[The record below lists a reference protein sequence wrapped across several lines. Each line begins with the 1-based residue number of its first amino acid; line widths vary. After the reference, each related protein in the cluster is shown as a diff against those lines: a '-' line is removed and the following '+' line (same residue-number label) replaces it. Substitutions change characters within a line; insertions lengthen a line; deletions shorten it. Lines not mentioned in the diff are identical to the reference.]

1 LKKKY
6 YLCSRFDKAYNMK
19 EKTLRII
26 SLCLII
32 LGIGGLIGINIYL
45 KIEYDR
51 EYEKTKVAVEQVVD
65 LLEQAVKDS
74 QNQQEHGN

>member
-1 LKKKY
+1 MY

-26 SLCLII
+26 SICLII
-32 LGIGGLIGINIYL
+32 IGIGGLIGINIYL

-51 EYEKTKVAVEQVVD
+51 EYEKTKVVMEQLVD
-65 LLEQAVKDS
+65 LMEQAAKDC
-74 QNQQEHGN
+74 QNQQEKGE

>member
-1 LKKKY
+1 
-6 YLCSRFDKAYNMK
+6 MK

-32 LGIGGLIGINIYL
+32 IGIGWLIGINIYL

-51 EYEKTKVAVEQVVD
+51 EYERTRVAVEQVVD
-65 LLEQAVKDS
+65 LFEQAVKDC
-74 QNQQEHGN
+74 QNQQEKGE